1 MASYV
6 CDGVE
11 LADIGSFASLE
22 QPFTISNAPDLGVLG
37 RQTDLVSLN
46 NC

>member
-6 CDGVE
+6 SDGVE
-11 LADIGSFASLE
+11 LAGIRSLAGLD
-22 QPFTISNAPDLGVLG
+22 QPFTISSAPDLGVLG